1 MPKLFGV
8 DIAGEVAKG
17 LGPGLLD
24 AQLIQLTE
32 GSRDTNNPT
41 AGKSTSE
48 RKLPCKG
55 MISDNITHFLDNKNI
70 LGLGD
75 TMRAQVG
82 DKNILLLGGTIPG
95 GKFPKPD
102 DKIKIEGS
110 TYRVV
115 RVMRDPAAATY
126 QCLARI

>member
-1 MPKLFGV
+1 MPRLFGV

-24 AQLIQLTE
+24 AVLIQITE
-32 GSRDTNNPT
+32 GSRDVNNPT
-41 AGKSTSE
+41 AGKSASE

-55 MISDNITHFLDNKNI
+55 MISDNVSHFLDNKNI
-70 LGLGD
+70 LGQGD
-75 TMRAQVG
+75 TTRARVG
-82 DKNILLLGGTIPG
+82 DKNILLLGATIPG

-102 DKIKIEGS
+102 DKVKIEGE
-110 TYRVV
+110 TFRIV
-115 RVMRDPAAATY
+115 RVLRDPAAATY